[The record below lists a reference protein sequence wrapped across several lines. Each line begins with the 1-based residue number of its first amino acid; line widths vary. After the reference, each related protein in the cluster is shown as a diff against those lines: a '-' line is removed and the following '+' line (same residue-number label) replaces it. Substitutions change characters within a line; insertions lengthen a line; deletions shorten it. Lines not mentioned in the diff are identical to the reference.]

1 MRTEVRLS
9 GRGGQGLI
17 TAGIILAEACGVYED
32 KEVVQTQSYGP
43 EARGGASRA
52 EVVISKQQIRYP
64 RAYNPD
70 ILVALSQEAFDRFAP
85 QVKDDGLIF
94 ADSFYVKSSRSNVIS
109 MPFSETARTEIGR
122 EVVTNILM
130 LASLSA
136 TTKIV
141 KLDSL
146 KQAVKHRVRSAFID
160 MNMKALDIGFKLGAE
175 KWKERSS

>member
-1 MRTEVRLS
+1 MRTEIRLS

-17 TAGIILAEACGVYED
+17 TAGIILAEACGVYES

-52 EVVISKQQIRYP
+52 EVVISDNQIRYP

-70 ILVALSQEAFDRFAP
+70 ILVALSQEAFDRFSP
-85 QVKDDGLIF
+85 QIKEDGLIF
-94 ADSFYVKSSRSNVIS
+94 ADTFYVETDKKEVIS

-130 LASLSA
+130 LAALSA
-136 TTKIV
+136 TTRIV
-141 KLDSL
+141 KLESL
-146 KQAVKHRVRSAFID
+146 KKAVKHRVRSAFIE
-160 MNMKALDIGFKLGAE
+160 MNMKALDVGFKLGEE

>member
-17 TAGIILAEACGVYED
+17 TAGIILAEACGVYEG

-52 EVVISKQQIRYP
+52 EVVISDHQIRYP
-64 RAYNPD
+64 RAYDPD

-85 QVKDDGLIF
+85 QMKEAGLIF
-94 ADSFYVKSSRSNVIS
+94 TDSFYVKTDHKSIIDI
-109 MPFSETARTEIGR
+109 PFSETARDEIGR

-130 LASLSA
+130 LGVLSA
-136 TTKIV
+136 TTGIV

-146 KQAVKHRVRSAFID
+146 KLAVKSRVRSAFIE
-160 MNMKALDIGFKLGAE
+160 MNMKALDVGARLGND
-175 KWKERSS
+175 KWKEHS